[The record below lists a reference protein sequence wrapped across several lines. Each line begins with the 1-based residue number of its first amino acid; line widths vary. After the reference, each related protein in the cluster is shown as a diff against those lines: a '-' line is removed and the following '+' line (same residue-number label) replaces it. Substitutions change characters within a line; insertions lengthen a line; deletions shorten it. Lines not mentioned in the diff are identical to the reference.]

1 MKKIRLL
8 IVDEQSN
15 HREFFKDLLKESDL
29 CFEIDEAN
37 TSLLALDKLKENGFD
52 CVLSNHIIPGVS
64 GLDVMNYAKGL
75 GVQTPFILFTIYGN
89 ADLAE
94 ELIKRGVAAFLLR
107 DEWNLETLQYKIN
120 AVLSEEWRDDVKSD
134 DAKIKNQK
142 IGELMSSPPH
152 NIDSDKTI
160 DEVINKMNSSRVGS
174 LLVIKDGGYVGII
187 TKSDL
192 IRKAIAQKIPRD
204 TTKVSVLMTSSIIT
218 LESNTSAEEAY
229 EFLKSKRIRHLAVTE
244 GGSIVG
250 VVSVK
255 DLIQK

>member
-1 MKKIRLL
+1 MKKNRLL
-8 IVDEQSN
+8 IVDEQSE
-15 HREFFKDLLKESDL
+15 HREFFKDLLKKSDL

-37 TSLLALDKLKENGFD
+37 TSLLALDKLKANDYE

-64 GLDVMNYAKGL
+64 GLDVMNYAKGF
-75 GVQTPFILFTIYGN
+75 GVKTPFILFAIYGN
-89 ADLAE
+89 VDLAE
-94 ELIKRGVAAFLLR
+94 ELIRRGVAAFLLR

-120 AVLSEEWRDDVKSD
+120 AVLSEEWRDEIKSD
-134 DAKIKNQK
+134 AAKIKKQK

-174 LLVIKDGGYVGII
+174 LLVVKDGDYAGII

-192 IRKAIAQKIPRD
+192 IRKAIAQKLPRD
-204 TTKVSVLMTSSIIT
+204 TTKVSALMTSAIIT
-218 LESNTSAEEAY
+218 LESITTAEEAY
-229 EFLKSKRIRHLAVTE
+229 EFMKNKRIRHLAVTE
-244 GGSIVG
+244 EGSIVG